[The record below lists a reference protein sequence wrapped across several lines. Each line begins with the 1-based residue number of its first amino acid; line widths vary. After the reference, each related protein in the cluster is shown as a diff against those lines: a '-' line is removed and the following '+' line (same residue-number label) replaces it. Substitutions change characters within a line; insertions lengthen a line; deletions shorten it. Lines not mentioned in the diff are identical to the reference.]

1 MNGTGAWCSWCFFA
15 VGAAVAM
22 PAVGQA
28 PAAFR
33 AFAVFGDHMVVPV
46 DAALP
51 LRGLGPAGIEVTA
64 TATWGAAARAT
75 VAADGRWRVDL
86 APPARGVAGEITLV
100 CGSARQVLHDL
111 IGGDVWLASGQ
122 SNMEMTVGDSGGW
135 RTGVRDWRAE
145 VAAADLPTL
154 RFFTAARRPAGAP
167 ADEVDGAWRV
177 CSPATA
183 GACSAAAFFA
193 ARDLIAAGKG
203 PQGLVVAAW
212 GGTVCEAWT
221 SPEGLRAFPEFAPGL
236 RAASE
241 PPVPYAERAAA
252 FWRAVPEVPTA
263 AMASATEVNVPDDW
277 AASGLRDH
285 DGVVFYERRVALPA
299 GFAGQVLALA
309 LGPIDDRDTVW
320 ANGVRIGGHEDDGA
334 WEVPR
339 RYEVPAAVT
348 AGATDLVLRVR
359 VLDTGGD
366 GRFGSAAVP
375 PALTPVGVDGAAAVP
390 LAGPWSRCLG
400 PKLDELPPPP
410 RDDRDEPNRPAVL
423 WHGMVAPLVPFPFT
437 GVFWYQGESNRG
449 RAEQYARLFPAMVA
463 DWRRAF
469 ARPLPF
475 FFVQI
480 APFAYDDERGQTPA
494 LRQAQAA
501 ALALPRTGMVVALDA
516 GETDDIHPRDKQT
529 VGRRLALQARQ
540 KHYGDDVV
548 ADGPTLRA
556 AVRDGADLRLEFTCP
571 GGPLVVRGDAV
582 GFEVVGADGAVV
594 PAPARLAGDDAIVLP
609 GAAAARVVR
618 YGWAAD
624 PRASVFGRTGVPAAP
639 FLHRV
644 GD

>member
-320 ANGVRIGGHEDDGA
+320 ANGVRIGGH
-334 WEVPR
+334 
-339 RYEVPAAVT
+339 
-348 AGATDLVLRVR
+348 
-359 VLDTGGD
+359 
-366 GRFGSAAVP
+366 
-375 PALTPVGVDGAAAVP
+375 
-390 LAGPWSRCLG
+390 
-400 PKLDELPPPP
+400 
-410 RDDRDEPNRPAVL
+410 
-423 WHGMVAPLVPFPFT
+423 
-437 GVFWYQGESNRG
+437 
-449 RAEQYARLFPAMVA
+449 
-463 DWRRAF
+463 
-469 ARPLPF
+469 
-475 FFVQI
+475 
-480 APFAYDDERGQTPA
+480 
-494 LRQAQAA
+494 
-501 ALALPRTGMVVALDA
+501 
-516 GETDDIHPRDKQT
+516 
-529 VGRRLALQARQ
+529 
-540 KHYGDDVV
+540 
-548 ADGPTLRA
+548 
-556 AVRDGADLRLEFTCP
+556 
-571 GGPLVVRGDAV
+571 
-582 GFEVVGADGAVV
+582 
-594 PAPARLAGDDAIVLP
+594 
-609 GAAAARVVR
+609 
-618 YGWAAD
+618 
-624 PRASVFGRTGVPAAP
+624 
-639 FLHRV
+639 
-644 GD
+644 